1 MELLQ
6 TEIRAEGQTVKVEF
20 LGEGGEK
27 IAVTMADPGLDT
39 VQEKSALIDRAKQM
53 MVQVVAFEAAETE
66 YDQKPAGI
74 STQPL

>member
-27 IAVTMADPGLDT
+27 VAVTMADPGLDT